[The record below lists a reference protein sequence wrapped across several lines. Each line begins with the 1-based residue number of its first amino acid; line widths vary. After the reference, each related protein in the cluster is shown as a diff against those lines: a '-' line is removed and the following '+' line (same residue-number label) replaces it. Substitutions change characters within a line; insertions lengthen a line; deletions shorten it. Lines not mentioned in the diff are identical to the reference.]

1 MPVKDI
7 LNSQLVKVP
16 HEPKL
21 FKDVVK
27 YDFLGFSLLMCLRVV
42 KLLNVDQEQC
52 GTLRKGSS
60 KWMTALPDQSEKQ
73 RVNHQD

>member
-42 KLLNVDQEQC
+42 KAVEC
-52 GTLRKGSS
+52 
-60 KWMTALPDQSEKQ
+60 
-73 RVNHQD
+73 